1 MKILETQPKL
11 VEQVYNAILQEI
23 ALGHFRDDERIIQE
37 QIAQELGV
45 SRQPVQQALVLLK
58 NQGVLRGAP
67 GRGLQVAPMD
77 PEFVRKMYDIRAVME
92 GLAFRKA
99 AENFTPSAQARGE
112 QLLANGRDAVARGS
126 VRDLINADMAFHSFI
141 YELSDN
147 PLIGPAMETQWVNTQ
162 RVMGSVLLSA
172 DKPRNIWD
180 EHEKMFQLVAS
191 GQSEQVEVMARQH
204 IKEAAAFMVE
214 QLAAR
219 EEIGA

>member
-77 PEFVRKMYDIRAVME
+77 PEFVRQMYDIRAVME

-99 AENFTPSAQARGE
+99 AENFKPSAKARGE
-112 QLLANGRDAVARGS
+112 QLLAQGRAAVASDS
-126 VRDLINADMAFHSFI
+126 VRDLISADMAFHSFI
-141 YELSDN
+141 YDLSN
-147 PLIGPAMETQWVNTQ
+147 NALIGPAMETQWINTQ

-172 DKPRNIWD
+172 DKPRDIWD

-191 GQSEQVEVMARQH
+191 GKAEEVEALARQH
-204 IKEAAAFMVE
+204 IKQAAAFMIE

-219 EEIGA
+219 EADAE

>member
-77 PEFVRKMYDIRAVME
+77 PEFVRQMYDIRAVME

-99 AENFTPSAQARGE
+99 AENFKPSAKAQGE
-112 QLLANGRDAVARGS
+112 QLLANGRAAVASDS

-141 YELSDN
+141 YELSN
-147 PLIGPAMETQWVNTQ
+147 NALIGPAMETQWINTQ

-172 DKPRNIWD
+172 DKPRDIWD

-191 GQSEQVEVMARQH
+191 GKAEEVEALARQH
-204 IKEAAAFMVE
+204 IKQAAAFMIE

-219 EEIGA
+219 EVDSE

>member
-77 PEFVRKMYDIRAVME
+77 PEFVRQMYDIRAVME

-99 AENFTPSAQARGE
+99 AENFKPSAKAQGE
-112 QLLANGRDAVARGS
+112 QLLANGRAAVASDS

-141 YELSDN
+141 YELSN
-147 PLIGPAMETQWVNTQ
+147 NALIGPAMETQWINTQ

-172 DKPRNIWD
+172 DKPRDIWD

-191 GQSEQVEVMARQH
+191 GKAEEVEAMARQH
-204 IKEAAAFMVE
+204 IKQAAAFMIE
-214 QLAAR
+214 QISAR
-219 EEIGA
+219 EVSAE

>member
-77 PEFVRKMYDIRAVME
+77 PEFVRQMYDIRAVME

-99 AENFTPSAQARGE
+99 AENFKPSAKAQGE
-112 QLLANGRDAVARGS
+112 QLLAKGREAVASDS

-141 YELSDN
+141 YELSN
-147 PLIGPAMETQWVNTQ
+147 NALIGPAMETQWINTQ

-172 DKPRNIWD
+172 DKPRDIWD

-191 GQSEQVEVMARQH
+191 GKAEEVEAMARQH
-204 IKEAAAFMVE
+204 IKQAAAFMIE

-219 EEIGA
+219 EVSAE